1 MQEQQNIAQQEQQ
14 QDEVQIPPA
23 PTERVRSDWRAFLD
37 KLSYKGIVNNV
48 PFLAFLML
56 LAVLYITNNQRTI
69 ETQRELNKQ
78 NLVLKE
84 LRWKYMD
91 IKSQLMNA
99 GMETEIIRNSSV
111 IGMKPMLLPAYKI
124 EIDTAQK
131 VAKK

>member
-1 MQEQQNIAQQEQQ
+1 MQHPEDITTQEQEEILL
-14 QDEVQIPPA
+14 PPTTA
-23 PTERVRSDWRAFLD
+23 ERVRSDWRAFLD

-48 PFLAFLML
+48 PFLAFLVL
-56 LAVLYITNNQRTI
+56 LTVIYITNNQRTI
-69 ETQRELNKQ
+69 EIQRELNKQ

-99 GMETEIIRNSSV
+99 GMETEIIRNSAG

-124 EIDTAQK
+124 EIDTHQDK
-131 VAKK
+131 TAKK

>member
-1 MQEQQNIAQQEQQ
+1 MQEQENIEQQEQE
-14 QDEVQIPPA
+14 EVQLPQD
-23 PTERVRSDWRAFLD
+23 RVRSDWRAFLD
-37 KLSYKGIVNNV
+37 RLSYKGIVSNV
-48 PFLAFLML
+48 PFLAFLVL
-56 LAVLYITNNQRTI
+56 LAVIYITNNQRTI

-124 EIDTAQK
+124 EIDTA
-131 VAKK
+131 KKIVTN